1 MIQRKSEQRNV
12 KVNVYIC
19 SDGSSFDNEKEAR
32 KHERGV
38 LSKQCYDLFAKDKQ
52 AKTIAERLFYFP
64 LLHNE
69 NKEQDSLSD
78 RCADLLEYSG
88 TPEYFTR
95 RYLLRSL
102 DGDSVRKDD
111 KWIDVAFRHELY
123 ATKEEVAKSLSFST
137 GRGFEVLD
145 LLSDNWQTPLR
156 VKVEIL

>member
-1 MIQRKSEQRNV
+1 MIKRGTEQRNV
-12 KVNVYIC
+12 KVNVYTC

-52 AKTIAERLFYFP
+52 AKTIAERLSWFP
-64 LLHNE
+64 LLHNDR
-69 NKEQDSLSD
+69 KEQDSLSD

-102 DGDSVRKDD
+102 TGDSVRKDD

-123 ATKEEVAKSLSFST
+123 ATKEELSKILGFST
-137 GRGFEVLD
+137 SRGFEVLD
-145 LLSDNWQTPLR
+145 LLSDNWQTSLR
-156 VKVEIL
+156 VKIEVL